1 MIKVIFFDIDGTLV
15 SHKTK
20 SVPASAR
27 AAIETLR
34 ARGIKCVM
42 CTGRHILEIDELP
55 VHDMEFDA
63 YITLVGQLCLDR
75 EQNVVAAFPFAEV
88 ELRPLLALFNE
99 KRYPMQLVERDG
111 MYINFINDRV
121 REVQAEISTSLPP
134 LGEYSGKDIYQV
146 VTYVDAAEEEVISP
160 ITAGCYITRWNRRA
174 IDILP
179 GGGGKILGMKEYL
192 RATGVEVSETMAFG
206 DGENDADMLRF
217 AGIGVAMGNAV
228 EVTRESADY
237 VTDHIDCD
245 GVAKALKHF
254 GLI

>member
-20 SVPASAR
+20 SVPESAR
-27 AAIETLR
+27 AAVESLR

-63 YITLVGQLCLDR
+63 YITLVGQLCLDGDKKP
-75 EQNVVAAFPFAEV
+75 VAAFPFTGEERDRMV
-88 ELRPLLALFNE
+88 ALFNE
-99 KRYPMQLVERDG
+99 RRYPMQLVEQDG
-111 MYINFINDRV
+111 MYINFVNDRV
-121 REVQAEISTSLPP
+121 RQVQAEISTSIPP
-134 LGEYSGKDIYQV
+134 LGEYGGNAVYQAV
-146 VTYVDAAEEEVISP
+146 VYVDEAEEKAISDS
-160 ITAGCYITRWNRRA
+160 TAGCYVTRWNRQA
-174 IDILP
+174 VDVLP

-192 RATGVEVSETMAFG
+192 RATGVDVSETMAFG
-206 DGENDADMLRF
+206 DGDNDADMLRF

-228 EVTRESADY
+228 DVTKQSADY
-237 VTDHIDCD
+237 VTDHIDED
-245 GVAKALKHF
+245 GVAKALRHF

>member
-1 MIKVIFFDIDGTLV
+1 MIKVIFFDNDGTLL

-27 AAIETLR
+27 AAVETLR
-34 ARGIKCVM
+34 AKGIKCVM
-42 CTGRHILEIDELP
+42 CTGRHILEIEELP

-63 YITLVGQLCLDR
+63 YITLVGQLVLDG
-75 EQNVVAAFPFAEV
+75 EKKPLVGFPFTEEEQA
-88 ELRPLLALFNE
+88 RILALFNE
-99 KRYPMQLVERDG
+99 KRYPMQLVEKDNL
-111 MYINFINDRV
+111 YINFINDRV
-121 REVQAEISTSLPP
+121 REVQADISTSIPP
-134 LGEYSGKDIYQV
+134 LGQHSGNEVYQALA
-146 VTYVDAAEEEVISP
+146 YVDKAEAAAISS
-160 ITAGCYITRWNRRA
+160 ITEGMYITRWNRRA

-179 GGGGKILGMKEYL
+179 GGGGKMLGMKEYL
-192 RATGVEVSETMAFG
+192 KATGVDVSETMAFG

-228 EVTRESADY
+228 DVTKQSADY
-237 VTDHIDCD
+237 VTDHIDND

>member
-20 SVPASAR
+20 SVPESAR
-27 AAIETLR
+27 AAVKALR
-34 ARGIKCVM
+34 AKGIKCVM

-55 VHDMEFDA
+55 VRDMEFDA
-63 YITLVGQLCLDR
+63 YITLVGQLTLDGER
-75 EQNVVAAFPFAEV
+75 RVLAQYPFSPD
-88 ELRPLLALFNE
+88 ELGRMVALFNE
-99 KRYPMQLVERDG
+99 RSFPMQLVEKDG

-121 REVQAEISTSLPP
+121 RQVQEEISTSLPP
-134 LGEYSGKDIYQV
+134 LGEYSGGDVFQA
-146 VTYVDAAEEEVISP
+146 VTYIDPAEEKAISS
-160 ITAGCYITRWNRRA
+160 ITEGMYVTRWNA
-174 IDILP
+174 QAVDILP
-179 GGGGKILGMKEYL
+179 GGGGKIVGMKEYL
-192 RATGVEVSETMAFG
+192 KATGVDVSETMAFG
-206 DGENDADMLRF
+206 DGENDMDMLRF

-228 EVTRESADY
+228 DPAKACADY

>member
-27 AAIETLR
+27 AALEALR
-34 ARGIKCVM
+34 AKGIKCVM

-55 VHDMEFDA
+55 AHDLDFDA
-63 YITLVGQLCLDR
+63 YITLVGQLILDKDR
-75 EQNVVAAFPFAEV
+75 KVLAGFPFTPDEQARMV
-88 ELRPLLALFNE
+88 ALFNE
-99 KRYPMQLVERDG
+99 KRYPMQLVEENC

-121 REVQAEISTSLPP
+121 RQVQQEISTSLPP
-134 LGEYSGKDIYQV
+134 LGRYSGRAVYQA
-146 VTYVDAAEEEVISP
+146 VTYVDKAEEQAISP
-160 ITAGCYITRWNRRA
+160 ITEGMYITRWNRQA
-174 IDILP
+174 VDILP
-179 GGGGKILGMKEYL
+179 GGGGKVLGMKEYL
-192 RATGVEVSETMAFG
+192 KAVGVDVSETMAFG

-217 AGIGVAMGNAV
+217 AGIGVAMGNAE
-228 EVTRESADY
+228 EVTKRSADY
-237 VTDHIDCD
+237 VTDHIDED